1 MWLYCPEWMYMPFLM
16 LRKNYFSGKVGGGD
30 ITVAIGIVQN
40 TMIRVGL
47 IIVVILLGIKE
58 YLMIGG
64 VIT

>member
-1 MWLYCPEWMYMPFLM
+1 MPFLM